1 MNQRSFLYNGTMLQS
16 EIITYRI
23 HRKAVNVQKVTCER
37 WMDFEFVS
45 PRMTDAAFEAL
56 SSVYR
61 REMVEKYPWYFGTL
75 YLYRMPE
82 ELSASGRPLTLASA
96 KKLLEKDPYSTEA
109 RWLLHTLKD
118 RNCLSVIRGQR
129 PLKHSAV
136 PYTEQ
141 TGFLSDLDAKLA
153 VNSSFFTFDLL
164 DCDSPYD
171 VFGVPYGLMV
181 KGGRILN
188 PPLYDRE
195 ALLVHRD
202 GRITVRK
209 TGLQD
214 IRINVP
220 GTLYTRPQWRKT
232 PYHHL
237 HDIVV
242 IGSTVVDVRY
252 GGNTPVPSAGYII
265 SSPHTGLRPGD
276 PVEYSGLED
285 VVFGIQAGPA
295 SVIDGAPVPSFLSAY
310 YSPFLPFRA
319 PFPPARYPLDYGKA
333 AAPRIVLGADAEM
346 RPVLVWVEGRKHP
359 ESETESQGISLLDL
373 GYLLKD
379 LGLVQAVNLDG
390 GGSAQILL
398 DGRRALRVSGESE
411 RPVPAGLMIR

>member
-1 MNQRSFLYNGTMLQS
+1 MLQS

-45 PRMTDAAFEAL
+45 PRMTDAAIEAL

-164 DCDSPYD
+164 DCDSP
-171 VFGVPYGLMV
+171 
-181 KGGRILN
+181 
-188 PPLYDRE
+188 
-195 ALLVHRD
+195 
-202 GRITVRK
+202 
-209 TGLQD
+209 
-214 IRINVP
+214 
-220 GTLYTRPQWRKT
+220 
-232 PYHHL
+232 
-237 HDIVV
+237 
-242 IGSTVVDVRY
+242 
-252 GGNTPVPSAGYII
+252 
-265 SSPHTGLRPGD
+265 
-276 PVEYSGLED
+276 
-285 VVFGIQAGPA
+285 
-295 SVIDGAPVPSFLSAY
+295 
-310 YSPFLPFRA
+310 
-319 PFPPARYPLDYGKA
+319 
-333 AAPRIVLGADAEM
+333 
-346 RPVLVWVEGRKHP
+346 
-359 ESETESQGISLLDL
+359 
-373 GYLLKD
+373 
-379 LGLVQAVNLDG
+379 
-390 GGSAQILL
+390 
-398 DGRRALRVSGESE
+398 
-411 RPVPAGLMIR
+411 